1 MNQWF
6 IIQMLKSSLWQFIGR
21 YHDLVNHCRKS
32 VSEITIYMI
41 RLSYCVRD
49 YHIYDPFVVLCQRLP
64 YIWSV
69 CRTVSEITIYDPFV
83 VLCQRLPYIWSVCR
97 TVSEITIYM
106 LCLSYCV
113 RDYHIYDP
121 FVVITISSFL
131 FSFMSGFLTW
141 LTQRLAQVE
150 QQLFIFLRYVQCLVG
165 FVLYNL

>member
-32 VSEITIYMI
+32 VLDITIYMI
-41 RLSYCVRD
+41 RLSYRVRD

-69 CRTVSEITIYDPFV
+69 CRTVSEITIYMI
-83 VLCQRLPYIWSVCR
+83 R
-97 TVSEITIYM
+97 
-106 LCLSYCV
+106 LSYCV

-150 QQLFIFLRYVQCLVG
+150 QQLFIFLWYVQCLEG